1 MSIETVRVQTPVG
14 WFTAEVADGAVRRAG
29 FDEWGRPGPGAS
41 GVLQALVAYFDGDL
55 DALSRIRVD
64 VQGTSFQERV
74 WKLLREIP
82 PGATRSYGDLADD
95 LGMPGAA
102 RAVGMANASNPVGVI
117 VPCHRVVRSTGE
129 IGGYAGG
136 VERKRWLLAHEGGAV
151 VAQTRFG

>member
-1 MSIETVRVQTPVG
+1 MNIEVVRVETPVG

-29 FDEWGRPGPGAS
+29 FDEWGRPSPGAP
-41 GVLQALVAYFDGDL
+41 GVLDALVAYFGGEL
-55 DALSRIRVD
+55 DALGRIRVD

-82 PGATRSYGDLADD
+82 PGQTRSYGDLADD
-95 LGMPGAA
+95 LGVAGAA

-117 VPCHRVVRSTGE
+117 VPCHRVVRSTGA

-136 VERKRWLLAHEGGAV
+136 VERKRWLLDHESRARHLV
-151 VAQTRFG
+151 